1 MIFRRSSPSRS
12 ARETGRREAG
22 EMEGRIM
29 RADLIVSLAALVVL
43 VIAALSLT
51 DASLGSLM
59 AQIDA
64 ARP

>member
-1 MIFRRSSPSRS
+1 
-12 ARETGRREAG
+12 
-22 EMEGRIM
+22 M

-51 DASLGSLM
+51 DASLGSFM

>member
-1 MIFRRSSPSRS
+1 
-12 ARETGRREAG
+12 
-22 EMEGRIM
+22 M

-51 DASLGSLM
+51 DASRGGFV

-64 ARP
+64 VRP